1 MTRATQRLSFVLFG
15 VLAAICVALPANSQ
29 TRDVTTNRL
38 VLDDDGAGGTFNR
51 LAITTGGDIPT
62 DRILTI
68 QDPGRDSAE
77 FLLAVPDGSGG
88 FTLSPDVNIGVSG
101 GVLNVAEIET
111 PNADET
117 LRLNPS
123 GDLVQVGNSASPS
136 TSNGLA
142 VYGDVVMNGP
152 DLTLESSTGIAELN
166 INQHDI
172 EMIVET
178 VTINGN
184 LVVNGNLTV
193 NGRLRANSNGNQIG
207 SGSNAE
213 QLRINGSNTGS
224 GNHLYV
230 VGNIRLT
237 NELRIGSGNNTSV
250 FKTGT
255 QAGQI
260 TYTLPT
266 ALPAVAGT
274 GGSMG
279 NGVMQ
284 TTNTGTMS
292 WRNTG
297 TASAALNFPSTADG
311 ATSDLT
317 VTVTGAA
324 DGDLVVL
331 GIPNG
336 AQPAGGAWYQA
347 WVSAANTVTVRLF
360 NETGAAVDPASD
372 TFNVMVMRP

>member
-1 MTRATQRLSFVLFG
+1 MYTTQRFTLLLSGLF
-15 VLAAICVALPANSQ
+15 AILFLTVPAVSQ
-29 TRDVTTNRL
+29 DRSLSTQRL

-51 LAITTGGDIPT
+51 LIIATEGDIPT
-62 DRILTI
+62 DRVLTI
-68 QDPGRDSAE
+68 QDPGSDTAE

-88 FTLSPDVNIGVSG
+88 YTLSPDVNIGVSG

-111 PNADET
+111 PDPDQT

-142 VYGDVVMNGP
+142 VYGDVIMNGP

-172 EMIVET
+172 DIIVET
-178 VTINGN
+178 ITIDGN
-184 LVVNGNLTV
+184 LVVNGDLTV
-193 NGRLRANSNGNQIG
+193 NGRIRANSSSNQIG

-213 QLRINGSNTGS
+213 QLRVNGASDGN

-237 NELRIGSGNNTSV
+237 NELRIGNTTANTSV

-255 QAGQI
+255 QTGQI
-260 TYTLPT
+260 TYTLPLS
-266 ALPAVAGT
+266 LPAAAGT
-274 GGSMG
+274 GSSMG
-279 NGVMQ
+279 SGLME
-284 TTNTGTMS
+284 TGNTGTMS
-292 WRNTG
+292 WRNMG
-297 TASAALNFPSTADG
+297 TASAALNFASTADG

-317 VTVTGAA
+317 MTVTGATV
-324 DGDLVVL
+324 GDMVLL

-336 AQPAGGAWYQA
+336 AQPAGGVWYQA
-347 WVSAANTVTVRLF
+347 WVSAADTVSIRLY
-360 NETGAAVDPASD
+360 NESGAAVDPASD
-372 TFNVMVMRP
+372 TFSVMVVRP